1 MNSSQEGNFRAT
13 SCNIYY
19 CWSKQEQGGTP
30 AVAPLVAF
38 FAGKST
44 CNLKQSV
51 PRNMISFPQ
60 ST

>member
-1 MNSSQEGNFRAT
+1 MKTLLIISSQERVCGARNSSQEGNFKAT

-38 FAGKST
+38 CRG
-44 CNLKQSV
+44 LEL
-51 PRNMISFPQ
+51 
-60 ST
+60 